1 MGETASSSQRSCAP
15 AKRAV
20 GGTLFTIFERLEVI
34 CATAVE
40 RTFAIAFPTPI
51 EPVQIARKL
60 VAAFESGA
68 ATSERAGRRFHVRL
82 STADHARFASE
93 LPYLQTQ
100 WAAMLA
106 RLSERSGRPQRPP
119 GVVAERDPG
128 VPSGTVTIV
137 TEALDEP
144 TRLALRVRRGIPLG
158 AELALDRALT
168 IGRDPSC
175 DLVLVDPRVSRRHL
189 AIDGAS
195 QFADLGSANGT
206 IFNGAPVAR
215 GSLGLGDLL
224 RLGDSELIVVGAE

>member
-1 MGETASSSQRSCAP
+1 MS
-15 AKRAV
+15 
-20 GGTLFTIFERLEVI
+20 GTLLALFERLETV
-34 CATAVE
+34 CETAVE
-40 RTFAIAFPTPI
+40 RAFAIAFPTPV

-68 ATSERAGRRFHVRL
+68 ATSGRAGRRFHVRL
-82 STADHARFASE
+82 SAADHARFASE

-106 RLSERSGRPQRPP
+106 RLSERTGRPQRSPD
-119 GVVAERDPG
+119 VVAERDTG
-128 VPSGTVTIV
+128 VTRGTVTIV

-144 TRLALRVRRGIPLG
+144 TRLALRVRRGIPFG
-158 AELALDRALT
+158 VELALDRALT

-195 QFADLGSANGT
+195 HFADLGSANGT
-206 IFNGAPVAR
+206 THNGAPAAE
-215 GSLGLGDLL
+215 GTLGLGDLL
-224 RLGDSELIVVGAE
+224 LLGDSELVVVGAA